1 MTVSTSLV
9 TDIVREVERRILNYF
24 LDLWILLALY
34 CHGVQIS
41 GYDVIKYLQLRYH
54 FLPSSGTVYSCLYDM
69 ERKGLLSGKQ
79 NGRKRVYTL
88 TQQGVETARAILN
101 GRDRIINF
109 ASMIMQ
115 ENCSNGPRQLQPLTP
130 FSSKESRVEP

>member
-1 MTVSTSLV
+1 VTVSTSLV
-9 TDIVREVERRILNYF
+9 TEIVREVERRVLNYF

-115 ENCSNGPRQLQPLTP
+115 ENCSNAPRQLQPLTA

>member
-9 TDIVREVERRILNYF
+9 TDVVREVERRILNYF
-24 LDLWILLALY
+24 MDLWILLALY
-34 CHGVQIS
+34 CHGGQIS
-41 GYDVIKYLQLRYH
+41 GYDVIKYLQLRYR

-69 ERKGLLSGKQ
+69 ERKGLLRGKQ
-79 NGRKRVYTL
+79 NERKRIYSL

-115 ENCSNGPRQLQPLTP
+115 KNCFNGSPQLLPLTP
-130 FSSKESRVEP
+130 FSSKESQVEL